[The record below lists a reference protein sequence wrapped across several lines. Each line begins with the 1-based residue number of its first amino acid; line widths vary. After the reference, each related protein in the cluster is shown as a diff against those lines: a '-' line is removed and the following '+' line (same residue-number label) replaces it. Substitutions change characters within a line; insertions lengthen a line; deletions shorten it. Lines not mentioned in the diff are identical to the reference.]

1 MNNQLIT
8 IASFGKP
15 VEAHL
20 AQAKLAS
27 EGIEAF
33 VADDN
38 LIQMNWLYSQAVG
51 GVKLQVNEADAEQA
65 LKILSETT
73 EGFYFEENAKE
84 SAEKASQGPAP
95 SQDVCPRCSSS
106 QIAYEQKTRTG
117 LSTFISLLFMI
128 ITPFYTKKLKCH
140 ACGHQWRP

>member
-1 MNNQLIT
+1 MANLIT
-8 IASFGKP
+8 IATFGKP

-33 VADDN
+33 VQDDN
-38 LIQMNWLYSQAVG
+38 LIQINWLYAQAVG
-51 GVKLQVNEADAEQA
+51 GVKLQVDKTDVELA
-65 LKILSETT
+65 LKILAETT
-73 EGFYFEENAKE
+73 QGFYFEENTEE
-84 SAEKASQGPAP
+84 SAEKTIQAPTP
-95 SQDVCPRCSSS
+95 SQDLCPRCSSS
-106 QIAYEQKTRTG
+106 QIAYEQKTRTI

-140 ACGHQWRP
+140 VCGHQWRP